1 MDITR
6 RTLLSASSGFLAA
19 SLGGASSLLAQP
31 APAALGRDRLVLLGT
46 KGGPSVWNDL
56 QTPSC
61 NMIVY
66 DGVPY
71 VIDAGYG
78 VTQRLLK
85 AKVSLATLKHIFIT
99 HHHSDHN
106 LELGVLMY
114 NAWVNG
120 LEKNV
125 DVYGPPGIDNLI
137 SSFWESNRID
147 IDTRIV
153 DEGRP
158 DVRKLVT
165 PKTYGPGVVMS
176 VPGVKV
182 SALRNVHPPMDDS
195 FALKF
200 ELGSKTIVFSGDTA
214 YFPPLAD
221 FAKGAD
227 ILVHEV
233 MYGPAIENREKLNPN
248 APAIV
253 SHLKAAHTLAED
265 VGRIATKAKVKKLV
279 LNHFVPPMNPELTP
293 EVWTKAV
300 ASTYAGDIVV
310 GRDLM
315 EIPLAP

>member
-1 MDITR
+1 MLNR
-6 RTLLSASSGFLAA
+6 RTALATAIALMSNSLLPRLS
-19 SLGGASSLLAQP
+19 LAQP
-31 APAALGRDRLVLLGT
+31 ASSDLGADRLVLLGT
-46 KGGPSVWNDL
+46 KGGPSVWNDI

-61 NMIVY
+61 NLIVHK
-66 DGVPY
+66 GVPY

-85 AKVSLATLKHIFIT
+85 AKIPLAALKHVFIT

-120 LEKNV
+120 LQTTVETF
-125 DVYGPPGIDNLI
+125 GPPGIENFM
-137 SSFWESNRID
+137 SAFWESNRID
-147 IDTRIV
+147 IDVRIV

-158 DVRKLVT
+158 DPRKLVV

-176 VPGVKV
+176 SPDMKV
-182 SALRNVHPPMDDS
+182 TALRNVHPPIDDS

-214 YFPPLAD
+214 FFPPLAD

-233 MYGPAIENREKLNPN
+233 MYGPAIEDREKLNPN
-248 APAIV
+248 APRIV
-253 SHLKAAHTLAED
+253 EHLMASHTLAED
-265 VGRIATKAKVKKLV
+265 VGRIAAQAKVKKLV
-279 LNHFVPPMNPELTP
+279 LNHFVPPMNPKLTP
-293 EVWTKAV
+293 DIWTKAV
-300 ASTYAGDIVV
+300 ATTYSGEIIV
-310 GRDLM
+310 GHDLM
-315 EIPLAP
+315 EIPLS